1 MNPFINV
8 FTDSVDFDQVEW
20 DDFTSLIATT
30 DDIRYLLAV
39 INNLASSG
47 QFASTPLT
55 RSSMAMSHEDEYETL
70 MRCYAWVVAMTNNEL
85 AGSK

>member
-1 MNPFINV
+1 MNPFVNV

-30 DDIRYLLAV
+30 DDIKLLLSRL
-39 INNLASSG
+39 NETASYSKY
-47 QFASTPLT
+47 
-55 RSSMAMSHEDEYETL
+55 EDDGDWAL
-70 MRCYAWVVAMTNNEL
+70 RMYAWVMAMTNNEL